1 MILKNPSLSPPITV
15 LMYHQVGRFNNP
27 KLHRPV
33 YCDVG
38 RFRRQMAWLYWFGYN
53 VISWD
58 DAYACLFQGKPI
70 PPRAVVLTF
79 DDGCENFHEYAWP
92 VLKKYNFPV
101 TMFLVAGML
110 GESTRW
116 MDDVPEEAPLM
127 DVKTIRNLQEEGVH
141 FGAHSMNH
149 VRLALCSP
157 EDARDEIFSS
167 KSKLESILEM
177 PITDFCY
184 PYGSY
189 NEQVADMVSEAGY
202 RSGLTCIRGAA
213 NYAKN
218 PFEIPRKAISYGDTL
233 PGYLWK
239 IHKKNVVKVRADG
252 INTGLSC

>member
-1 MILKNPSLSPPITV
+1 MMLNPFPLSPFITV
-15 LMYHQVGRFNNP
+15 LMYHQVGHFSNP

-38 RFRRQMAWLYWFGYN
+38 RFRRQMAWLHWCGYN
-53 VISWD
+53 VISLE
-58 DAYACLFQGKPI
+58 DAYACLFQGKDV

-79 DDGCENFHEYAWP
+79 DDGCENFREFALP
-92 VLKKYNFPV
+92 ILKKYHFPV
-101 TMFLVAGML
+101 TVFLVAGML
-110 GESTRW
+110 GKSTSW

-127 DVKTIRNLQEEGVH
+127 TAETIRALHRDGVH

-149 VRLALCSP
+149 VRLALVSP
-157 EDARDEIFSS
+157 EEAREEIFSS
-167 KSKLESILEM
+167 KAVLEDLLGEAVL
-177 PITDFCY
+177 DFCY

-189 NEQVADMVSEAGY
+189 NAKVTDMVAEAGY

-239 IHKKNVVKVRADG
+239 VHKKNVPKASANG
-252 INTGLSC
+252 ANTVLSC